1 MVEKWKFGGRDE
13 KMEKKRTFLAIL
25 VTLCHS
31 VRYRLCT
38 FLMVFLASITQW
50 FNAIKGP
57 L

>member
-31 VRYRLCT
+31 ARYRLCM
-38 FLMVFLASITQW
+38 FLVVFLASITQW
-50 FNAIKGP
+50 VNGNKEP